1 MALLL
6 DGELLEGGLQHR
18 VLQNDVVLAP
28 GVPITAAVACV
39 EQHRWAGT
47 PTFRRQARHASA
59 GVRATLGT
67 APPEARQQQV
77 WHRVAEFE
85 AALGSS
91 PTASYADRL
100 DRLAAPGPEVL
111 FPDDGHVGELI
122 RGIRRLRPLPGQ
134 RGVIAGAG
142 GHPVPAEVFASRSAL
157 AAHMHQLLTGLL
169 LDAITAGVPSVPP
182 ARILPRQ
189 PLHQRPDLARNRRA
203 S

>member
-18 VLQNDVVLAP
+18 VLQNDIVLAT

-39 EQHRWAGT
+39 EQHRWAV
-47 PTFRRQARHASA
+47 RRQAHRASA
-59 GVRATLGT
+59 GVRATLST

-85 AALGSS
+85 AALDPS
-91 PTASYADRL
+91 PTASYADHLDRL
-100 DRLAAPGPEVL
+100 DRLAAPGPEAL

-122 RGIRRLRPLPGQ
+122 RRIRRLRPLPGQ

-142 GHPVPAEVFASRSAL
+142 GHPVLAEVFASRSVL
-157 AAHMHQLLTGLL
+157 AAHMHQLLTVSPSGPGPDRDMATAALRLLAGGLSAYAVRL
-169 LDAITAGVPSVPP
+169 C
-182 ARILPRQ
+182 LPGGRQ
-189 PLHQRPDLARNRRA
+189 A
-203 S
+203 